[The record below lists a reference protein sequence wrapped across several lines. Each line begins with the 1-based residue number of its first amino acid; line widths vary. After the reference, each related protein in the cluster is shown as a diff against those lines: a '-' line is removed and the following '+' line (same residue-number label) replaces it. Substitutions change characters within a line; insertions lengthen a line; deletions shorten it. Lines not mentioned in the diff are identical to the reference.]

1 VANFQRRFIYDL
13 RNSLLENEKNF
24 AEFLNKSVREVLV
37 DILKLKDPALIAK
50 EMLDVFRVEAKPE
63 EIQNSLGLPEAG
75 QKNLWVNEWLNPFYS
90 TPENPELLSRAQ
102 EQLVEYL
109 TGLAEKIKNEPE
121 VYAAGQNLI
130 LQIIDTQWSG
140 HLELMDVLKEEANLF
155 SYASEDPLIDYILE
169 SRKLFADMISQVKR
183 QFLAAIFLHLQQK
196 GLIE

>member
-1 VANFQRRFIYDL
+1 MPNNQ
-13 RNSLLENEKNF
+13 
-24 AEFLNKSVREVLV
+24 
-37 DILKLKDPALIAK
+37 
-50 EMLDVFRVEAKPE
+50 
-63 EIQNSLGLPEAG
+63 
-75 QKNLWVNEWLNPFYS
+75 
-90 TPENPELLSRAQ
+90 
-102 EQLVEYL
+102 QLVEYL

-130 LQIIDTQWSG
+130 LQIIDTQWSN